1 MQKLNNTQIRN
12 AKALKKPY
20 KLTDGEGLYL
30 LVTPQRSK
38 HWRLRYR
45 LAGKENV
52 FAIGAYPVIGLKEA
66 REEKITAKKL
76 IAKGI
81 HPAYDRKL
89 EKIRKTHE
97 HANSFEAVAKE
108 WLTNQADSWTPRTIQ
123 QRKSI
128 LQRDVYPEIG
138 TLPIRQVTPAHVLA
152 ILKKIESRAPSI
164 AVIVNQLI
172 GSISRYAV
180 ATLRADIDPTNPLR
194 GSLKQIQTQHKKPL
208 TPEAIPSFMAALE
221 NYSGYFSNKIALK
234 ILMLTLVRTIELLHA
249 RWDEFDLES
258 ATWIIPAER
267 MKQRQQHTVPLS
279 RQAVNLLKHLQPLTG
294 NSEYLF
300 PSRSNLAR
308 PVSIGVLWKMVARM
322 GYQGHFSPHGIRATG
337 STILNEQGFRPD
349 VIERQLAHQE
359 RDKTRASYNQAEF
372 LKERRAMMQQWAD
385 YLDVLITGAG
395 VVSIHAG
402 IGK

>member
-1 MQKLNNTQIRN
+1 LLKLNNTQILN
-12 AKALKKPY
+12 AKALKTPY

-30 LVTPQRSK
+30 LVTPQGVK

-52 FAIGAYPVIGLKEA
+52 FAIGTYPVIGLDKA
-66 REEKITAKKL
+66 REEKVTAKKL

-81 HPAYDRKL
+81 HPAHERKL
-89 EKIRKTHE
+89 DKIRQTHE

-164 AVIVNQLI
+164 AVIANQLI

-180 ATLRADIDPTNPLR
+180 ATLRADSDPTNPLR
-194 GSLKQIQTQHKKPL
+194 GSLKQIKTQHKKPL
-208 TPEAIPSFMAALE
+208 SPEEIPGFMTALE

-234 ILMLTLVRTIELLHA
+234 MLMLTLVRTIELLHA

-279 RQAVNLLKHLQPLTG
+279 RQAVYLLKTLQPLTG
-294 NSEYLF
+294 KSEYLF
-300 PSRSNLAR
+300 PNRSNLSR
-308 PVSIGVLWKMVARM
+308 PVSMGVLWKMVARM
-322 GYQGHFSPHGIRATG
+322 GYKGRFSPHGIRATG

-349 VIERQLAHQE
+349 VIERQLDHTE
-359 RDKTRASYNQAEF
+359 RNKTRASYNQAEY
-372 LKERRAMMQQWAD
+372 LEERRAMMQQWGD
-385 YLDVLITGAG
+385 YLASLEHGAN
-395 VVSIHAG
+395 VIAG
-402 IGK
+402 KFKRKQ